1 MIPIPSTIGNLPA
14 FLSIL
19 RATAFANALDNVPI
33 LGEMEC
39 RQWFA
44 GCTLVGPENRIIGP
58 RGIRY
63 GPDAFNAAYGG
74 KLFVIDPNGKT
85 TNRAW
90 EAATNSPLWTVP
102 KVDGTRFLPVRPT
115 GEISTDALGRTYV
128 NTYVPA
134 NIETIPGDVTPFL
147 RHLELLLPD
156 PNDRRALVEYLAH
169 CVKYPGYKIP
179 WAPLIQSTEGV
190 GKNVIKQVMRYAI
203 GSHYFY
209 EPKAKQLNDSGSKF
223 NAWMEGRLFFLV
235 DEIKTD
241 EKRDMVE
248 TLKPFVTETQL
259 EIEGKGS
266 NQRMGD
272 TPGNWLFLSNHKD
285 AIPIHRNGRRF
296 AIFYSAIQSTSD
308 LAARGM
314 DDAYFGR
321 LYGWLGDH
329 PNGGHLYGLKAV
341 AGWLMAYP
349 IERGAISQRAP
360 ITSSFDAALIESR
373 GWLAQLIMEAVEGE
387 ANGFRGGWISTAAV
401 QRLLAGQR
409 KTVASRSLGQA
420 IEELGYHRIGKA
432 GRGYMQDDPANPT
445 KRPWLW
451 NTSPNASLADYG
463 RSQGYE

>member
-1 MIPIPSTIGNLPA
+1 MTNTVPVSFRAGNLR
-14 FLSIL
+14 IL
-19 RATAFANALDNVPI
+19 CATAFASIYDGPPPPLTIDLAQPI
-33 LGEMEC
+33 FGETEC

-58 RGIRY
+58 RGVTY
-63 GPDAFNAAYGG
+63 GPDAFNSAFGG

-90 EAATNSPLWTVP
+90 EAATNSMLWTVP
-102 KVDGTRFLPVRPT
+102 KVDGTRFLPGRPT

-134 NIETIPGDVTPFL
+134 TIETFQADVTPFL

-156 PNDRRALVEYLAH
+156 PNDRRALAEYLAH

-235 DEIKTD
+235 DEIMTG

-296 AIFYSAIQSTSD
+296 GIFYSAIQSVSD

-314 DDAYFGR
+314 NDTYFGR
-321 LYGWLGDH
+321 LYSWLGDH
-329 PNGGHLYGLKAV
+329 QNGGHQYGL
-341 AGWLMAYP
+341 
-349 IERGAISQRAP
+349 
-360 ITSSFDAALIESR
+360 
-373 GWLAQLIMEAVEGE
+373 
-387 ANGFRGGWISTAAV
+387 
-401 QRLLAGQR
+401 
-409 KTVASRSLGQA
+409 
-420 IEELGYHRIGKA
+420 
-432 GRGYMQDDPANPT
+432 
-445 KRPWLW
+445 RPWRDGLW
-451 NTSPNASLADYG
+451 PIPSSAVPSASAH
-463 RSQGYE
+463 RSRHLRKPP